1 MKYHSFGKSAMTA
14 LLVTLLIG
22 TTLGCSDLLDD
33 PSLLRITITSPP
45 TKTVYELGEALSI
58 SGLVV
63 TGTYADGTT
72 KTETVSLDNISGYN
86 ADATG
91 TQTLT
96 VTVGEKTAT
105 FTVTVNASESDAV
118 LQSIAVTNPPTKTVY
133 ELSEPL
139 DISGLAVTGTYS
151 DGTTKTETVSLADIS
166 GYNADATGTQTL
178 TVTVGGK
185 TATFTV
191 TIKIIAAFIVNMN
204 LEDPIN
210 GIPENIVLSK
220 TGTPASLILAIIG
233 DYESYQWLL
242 NDDETPV
249 STSASYTLNAADCRL
264 GPNFLMVEVGT
275 NNGAYY
281 AREITFTVNK

>member
-14 LLVTLLIG
+14 LFVTMLIG
-22 TTLGCSDLLDD
+22 ATFGCSDLVDD

-45 TKTVYELGEALSI
+45 TKTVYALGEALSI

-72 KTETVSLDNISGYN
+72 KAETVSLSDISGYN

-105 FTVTVNASESDAV
+105 FTVTVNAPESDAV
-118 LQSIAVTNPPTKTVY
+118 LQSIAVTSQPTKTVY
-133 ELSEPL
+133 ALGDAL
-139 DISGLAVTGTYS
+139 DLDGLAVTGTYS

-166 GYNADATGTQTL
+166 GYNADMAGTQTL

-191 TIKIIAAFIVNMN
+191 SVNVTAGFAVN
-204 LEDPIN
+204 LEDPIA
-210 GIPENIVLSK
+210 GLPTDTVLSK
-220 TGTPASLILAIIG
+220 SGTPASLTLMIMGA
-233 DYESYQWLL
+233 YASYQWFL
-242 NDDETPV
+242 NAAEAPV
-249 STSASYTLNAADCRL
+249 STSASYTLYAADYRL
-264 GPNFLMVEVGT
+264 GGNSLLVEVRTHG
-275 NNGAYY
+275 GVYY
-281 AREITFTVNK
+281 SKEITFTVTR